1 MATASCVNCGR
12 YADDMDG
19 QCQHCGMSI
28 FEQAA
33 ETFDNGKSK
42 PKKDVSSSG
51 RLTEAE
57 KWRILADLDSGG
69 HS

>member
-1 MATASCVNCGR
+1 
-12 YADDMDG
+12 MDG